1 MKSWVAT
8 YIRPAISEEP
18 NCGTMP
24 RITVQSRD
32 IFGLSWVAAL
42 PGPDFRFR
50 AINLDVA
57 RRAAGVRF
65 AGVCAADIRDF
76 EHHVRFPVFVPEGD
90 TDIGSAVSCRC
101 YSTYSP
107 DITMID
113 RGVGSMRKRGSLT
126 VEGGIFE
133 PVRVDRY
140 MAD

>member
-1 MKSWVAT
+1 
-8 YIRPAISEEP
+8 
-18 NCGTMP
+18 MP
-24 RITVQSRD
+24 LITVQSRD

-65 AGVCAADIRDF
+65 AGVCAADISDL

-90 TDIGSAVSCRC
+90 ADIGSAISYSC
-101 YSTYSP
+101 SSANSP
-107 DITMID
+107 DMTMIKY
-113 RGVGSMRKRGSLT
+113 GVRPLRKRGGLT
-126 VEGGIFE
+126 IEGGVVK

>member
-1 MKSWVAT
+1 
-8 YIRPAISEEP
+8 
-18 NCGTMP
+18 MP